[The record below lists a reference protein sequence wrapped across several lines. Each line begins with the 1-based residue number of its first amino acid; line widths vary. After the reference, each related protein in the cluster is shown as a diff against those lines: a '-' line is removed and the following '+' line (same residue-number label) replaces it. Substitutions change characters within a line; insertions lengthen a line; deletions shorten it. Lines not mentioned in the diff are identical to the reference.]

1 MTLHDSHSHGETV
14 DDKGDLLDQM
24 FRIIRR
30 RWRVLLVSTVG
41 VLLLSLIQLSLSA
54 PKYRITALM
63 VENSDPV
70 SAIRANQTTSSFSLL
85 RGPTT
90 STEVD
95 QFKALM
101 TSPAFALRLE
111 NKYNFLRQI
120 FPKRWD
126 EQNQKWIPP
135 HGFAEAVKSAISSI
149 MNIPRSGTV
158 DYYTLSSFIDGS
170 ITLVKQS
177 ESSVFQLSMRST
189 DPQFAEKFLRI
200 LVVEL
205 SEVVRNRIISEKEQ
219 YIHFLEQ
226 EISRVDV
233 TSSRSAIIS
242 TLADQYRAVSIAR
255 SATTFP
261 LQFIQEPMREAK
273 LVNKSLPLS
282 VLIGVLAGI
291 FLGIIFILLTPHKN
305 R

>member
-1 MTLHDSHSHGETV
+1 
-14 DDKGDLLDQM
+14 
-24 FRIIRR
+24 
-30 RWRVLLVSTVG
+30 
-41 VLLLSLIQLSLSA
+41 
-54 PKYRITALM
+54 M

-70 SAIRANQTTSSFSLL
+70 SAIRSNQATSSFSLL

-95 QFKALM
+95 QFKSLM

-111 NKYNFLRQI
+111 SKHNFLRKI
-120 FPKRWD
+120 FAKRWD
-126 EQNQKWIPP
+126 EQNQRWIPR
-135 HGFAEAVKSAISSI
+135 HGVGEAVKSTLAAVL
-149 MNIPRSGTV
+149 NIPRSETV
-158 DYYTLSSFIDGS
+158 NYYDLSNFIDGS
-170 ITLVKQS
+170 ITLVRQS
-177 ESSVFQLSMRST
+177 ESSVFQLSMRSS
-189 DPQFAEKFLRI
+189 DPQFAEEFLRI
-200 LVVEL
+200 MVIEL

-219 YIHFLEQ
+219 YIRFLEQ
-226 EISRVDV
+226 EISRVDI

-282 VLIGVLAGI
+282 VLIGILAGF
-291 FLGIIFILLTPHKN
+291 FLGVIFILLTPHKN